1 MTHTLVWYEPHEN
14 MESAILREK
23 EVKKWQHH
31 AKITLIEKI
40 ILNGGICGEIWFV
53 LNGMVLA
60 NSSLPSMAWISASMP
75 K

>member
-31 AKITLIEKI
+31 AKITLIEKNNPEWRD
-40 ILNGGICGEIWFV
+40 LWGDLV
-53 LNGMVLA
+53 RA
-60 NSSLPSMAWISASMP
+60 
-75 K
+75 